1 MPSATTSSE
10 PIRVLLADDN
20 EAMIVRAAAAL
31 APGCVVVGA
40 ARDGRAALEAVLT
53 LDHDV
58 VVLDIGMPHM
68 TGLEVASRLR
78 QTGSRSAVVFL
89 TVYDDEALIEA
100 ARLAGGL
107 GYVVKPR
114 LQVDLG
120 AAVRDA
126 LAGLE
131 VVSPRG

>member
-53 LDHDV
+53 LDPDV

-120 AAVRDA
+120 AAIRDA

>member
-53 LDHDV
+53 LDPDV

-126 LAGLE
+126 LAGRE
-131 VVSPRG
+131 FVSPRG

>member
-126 LAGLE
+126 LAGRE
-131 VVSPRG
+131 FVSPRG